1 MSANIA
7 RRAAKLALALTAALL
22 LLAPASASAHAYVVH
37 TDPTTG
43 AVLKTAPAKVTVVWD
58 EAITFGSGGARA
70 ALGVFA
76 GNGKHV
82 DTGDVEHPIG
92 DTLTVALR
100 PHLPDG
106 TYTVGWKVTSADT
119 HVVSGA
125 FTFSIGHPSAGGGIA
140 NKLEASERI
149 PLELSDG
156 FAVVRFFN
164 LLLVLICAGGV
175 SSMLFVLR
183 DADSAVRR
191 RLWRLLIACGIGLAL
206 VSVLGLP
213 FEAAEQNGT
222 SLWGAF
228 TATAISNVR
237 HMQFGEIWLARAWLA
252 LIIAALAFSFQKWE
266 GARRLREL
274 LLVAAAVAIALTPS
288 LSGHAD
294 TEGALTFIV
303 DALHVFSASAWG
315 GGLTFLA
322 ASLVFS
328 PRVARWPL
336 AAQTVPRFST
346 LAMGSVAVLL
356 AAGGANAYLEVRTFR
371 GFVDSTYGALVL
383 VKIGLAFPLLA
394 LGAFNN
400 RVSVPRLQAG
410 INLPDVRRR
419 FVRAIGAEL
428 LVFAMIIGVTAV
440 LVDEAPAKNAQLQ
453 PSGPVSAQTTVG
465 PFQAVLQV
473 SPAAAGANTIT
484 VRLTNRHGDPA
495 HVAEVTVDASLPS
508 HSLGPL
514 DYTASSRGKG
524 SFSVT
529 GAELQIAGT
538 WQIQIGVRQGQFN
551 EWLRTVPVNIGS

>member
-1 MSANIA
+1 MKTRIA
-7 RRAAKLALALTAALL
+7 RRTAKLALAVTAALL
-22 LLAPASASAHAYVVH
+22 LVPALASAHAYVVR
-37 TDPTTG
+37 TDPSAG

-58 EAITFGSGGARA
+58 EAITYGSGGADA
-70 ALGVFA
+70 ALGVYA
-76 GNGKHV
+76 GDGKRV
-82 DTGDVEHPIG
+82 DAGDVEHPVG

-125 FTFSIGHPSAGGGIA
+125 FTFSIGHASAGGGIA
-140 NKLEASERI
+140 NKLEAAERI

-175 SSMLFVLR
+175 TSMLFVLR

-191 RLWRLLIACGIGLAL
+191 RLWRLLMACGIGLAL
-206 VSVLGLP
+206 VAVLGLP

-222 SLWGAF
+222 GLWGAF
-228 TATAISNVR
+228 TASAISSVR
-237 HMQFGEIWLARAWLA
+237 HMRFGQVWLARAWLA
-252 LIIAALAFSFQKWE
+252 LVIAGLAFSLQQWQS
-266 GARRLREL
+266 ARRPREL
-274 LLVAAAVAIALTPS
+274 LLLAAAFAIALTPS
-288 LSGHAD
+288 ASGHAN
-294 TEGALTFIV
+294 TEGTLTFIV
-303 DALHVFSASAWG
+303 DVLHVFSASAWG

-356 AAGGANAYLEVRTFR
+356 AAGGANAYLEVRAFR

-383 VKIGLAFPLLA
+383 VKIALAFPLLA

-400 RVSVPRLQAG
+400 KVSVPRLQAG
-410 INLPDVRRR
+410 INSPDVRRR
-419 FVRAIGAEL
+419 FIRAIGAEL
-428 LVFAMIIGVTAV
+428 LVFATIIGVTAV
-440 LVDEAPAKNAQLQ
+440 LVDEAPAKNALSQ
-453 PSGPVSAQTTVG
+453 PAGPVTTQATVG
-465 PFQAVLQV
+465 PFNATVRV
-473 SPAAAGANTIT
+473 TPAAAGANTIT
-484 VRLTNRHGDPA
+484 ISLTNKQGHPA
-495 HVAEVTVDASLPS
+495 HVAQVSVNASLPS

-514 DYTASSRGKG
+514 EYNTSA
-524 SFSVT
+524 T
-529 GAELQIAGT
+529 GNGRFVAHAQLQIAGT
-538 WQIQIGVRQGQFN
+538 WQIQMVVRQGQFN
-551 EWLRTVPVNIGS
+551 EWLKTVPIDVGS